1 MIDVVICVDDEG
13 SLRAA
18 KGIIKDASIYN
29 YTILDKRNNADG
41 TKIKEVQKA
50 TNSAMLPL
58 VSLRTGDEKGIVEK
72 LFRTGHGYNA
82 LASLMLEIQ
91 SYVKQLI
98 KNNESTSKAV
108 E

>member
-13 SLRAA
+13 SLRAT
-18 KGIIKDASIYN
+18 KEIIKDASIYN
-29 YTILDKRNNADG
+29 YTILDKRIKSDKN
-41 TKIKEVQKA
+41 KIYEMQKV

-58 VSLRTGDEKGIVEK
+58 VSLRTGDEKGISEK

-98 KNNESTSKAV
+98 KNNENTSKAV